1 MSKKNKPSPIP
12 EFLHELLQAR
22 SPSGFENEAQ
32 LVIDQYL
39 QPIADAYEKDS
50 MGNRMAV
57 AGSNGYPTLM
67 LAGHM
72 DELGF
77 IVSHIDDKGFIYFDT
92 IGGQDRVM
100 IPGRR
105 VRIMAADGDVP
116 GVTGKRAIHL
126 MSPEDRKKI
135 PEIHEMWI
143 DIGAKSEKEARKIVS
158 IGDPVVFTHGYEPLM
173 GTVGTARGFD
183 NKAGCYVVN
192 EVVRRLLKER
202 KKKIFQAKVVAV
214 STSQEEIGT
223 RGAIPSSFAL
233 QPEFAVAVDV
243 GHATDHPD
251 CDPRKYGSFR
261 LGGGPIVSRGPNIS
275 PIVFRRLIEC
285 AEEEKITIQIKADS
299 GPTGT
304 DARAVQLA
312 GNGVATG
319 LIAVPLRYMHTPS
332 EVVDSR
338 DVENCVR
345 LLTAFARSLKSD
357 DRPEW

>member
-1 MSKKNKPSPIP
+1 MTKKKKPLTIP
-12 EFLHELLQAR
+12 PFLNDLLEAR

-32 LVIDQYL
+32 AVIDRYL
-39 QPIADAYEKDS
+39 EPVADDYQKDA

-57 AGSNGYPTLM
+57 AGKDGYPTLM

-77 IVSHIDDKGFIYFDT
+77 IVSHIDERGFLYFDT
-92 IGGQDRVM
+92 IGGQDRIM

-105 VRIMAADGDVP
+105 VRILSANGDVS

-126 MSPEDRKKI
+126 MSPEDRKKL

-143 DIGAKSEKEARKIVS
+143 DIGAKSEKEARKKVS
-158 IGDPVVFTHGYEPLM
+158 IGDPVIFAHGYEPLS

-192 EVVRRLLKER
+192 EVVRRLVKER
-202 KKKIFQAKVVAV
+202 VKKKFQAKVIAV

-251 CDPRKYGSFR
+251 CDPRKHGSFQ

-275 PIVFRRLIEC
+275 PIVFKRLVEC
-285 AEEEKITIQIKADS
+285 ATKEKISIQIKADS

-332 EVVDSR
+332 EVVDSQ
-338 DVENCVR
+338 DVENCVK
-345 LLTAFARSLKSD
+345 LLTAFSRSLTVD